1 MDGLLQTAV
10 VGNLRYL
17 AAVLKR
23 EDPVMT
29 DRIQRQAGIDTT
41 RAEFARGSLPVLGGV
56 SAVGERATQAHALL
70 RALRRLSGEATLLR
84 FDISAGLCEGD
95 AQAGERWSAT
105 AAALEAGGPLADVA
119 LKIQNGEI
127 MAEIAA
133 LERAGRGDRAAS

>member
-1 MDGLLQTAV
+1 
-10 VGNLRYL
+10 
-17 AAVLKR
+17 
-23 EDPVMT
+23 MT

-56 SAVGERATQAHALL
+56 SAVGERATQTHALL

-84 FDISAGLCEGD
+84 FDISAGLCAGD

-105 AAALEAGGPLADVA
+105 AASLEAGGSLSEIA
-119 LKIQNGEI
+119 LKLQNGEI

-133 LERAGRGDRAAS
+133 LERAGRGADSVASR